1 MYVLYLLSAL
11 CVLIAATPIMD
22 KGPTDKLI
30 GSDPT
35 LGSAS
40 YGPFAYKFIYGNGP
54 YFGHRINGY
63 GPFGYRSYGYGQ

>member
-11 CVLIAATPIMD
+11 CVMIAATPIMD
-22 KGPTDKLI
+22 KGPIDKLI

-35 LGSAS
+35 FGSAS
-40 YGPFAYKFIYGNGP
+40 NGPFYKFIYGNGP